1 MMHEA
6 IDRKKLVLYILL
18 VLPVLLS
25 VTLPVIQVEAA
36 GWIEETVG
44 ETARQYDKF
53 PYGNYMLDYYVDTS
67 GDWLPWNW
75 GEGIAKNVSQILY
88 TIANLLWWVVV
99 MVSYFIGWLVQKAY
113 DVDFVSDSVNM
124 ISRNIQ
130 KISGVSR
137 SGLNS
142 SGLLSKFILLLIIA
156 VGAYFLYLILVKRSM
171 ARGVGTLAAF
181 IVTLV
186 MGMGII
192 AYAPSYVGMVND
204 FQKGLNKEVLTISN
218 SLTVDGSGGDD
229 STANIRDSLF
239 NIMIYNPYLLLQ
251 YGTTDVSEI
260 GEERI
265 NSLLELSPST
275 EGEGREEIVKNEV
288 MEQDNENMS
297 LSMIFNRLGMVLV
310 LFIVNAVIIFCVG
323 AFAAMM
329 ILSQI
334 LFVLYFTFLP
344 IPFILSLFPKSSNLL
359 SKALGNVCEVL
370 FLKAGVTII
379 LTITFSISSMCYSLS
394 SDGGFLWMMFLQVV
408 VFVVALTKS
417 RKLLGLMRIGSNDA
431 EKVQGRMR
439 SGIGSVANM
448 LMMRKLLR
456 GGRNRGVSDV
466 AGMKGADDVG
476 ESGNSKRFSDMGGN
490 EKRKA
495 ARKQVRNDFGS
506 VKGARDKAGRDL
518 EAYHLVKN
526 PTSAKNKDMQGTIDR
541 ENEKKAQRN
550 RQIVEKRKA
559 MHMEEPPGTAKD
571 TSGAKKPEGQA
582 ARDAV
587 KVKKDLNRDRVEIP
601 YKSSGRSVETY
612 KKGQVSR
619 GTNKFNNFSSR
630 DYDMDELERMLVE

>member
-1 MMHEA
+1 MHEA

-113 DVDFVSDSVNM
+113 DVDFISDSVNM

-137 SGLNS
+137 SGLNN

-218 SLTVDGSGGDD
+218 SLTVDDSGGDD
-229 STANIRDSLF
+229 STVNIRDSLF

-275 EGEGREEIVKNEV
+275 EGEGREEVVKNEV

-379 LTITFSISSMCYSLS
+379 LTITFSISSSAIRLVLMA
-394 SDGGFLWMMFLQVV
+394 
-408 VFVVALTKS
+408 VFY
-417 RKLLGLMRIGSNDA
+417 G
-431 EKVQGRMR
+431 
-439 SGIGSVANM
+439 
-448 LMMRKLLR
+448 
-456 GGRNRGVSDV
+456 
-466 AGMKGADDVG
+466 
-476 ESGNSKRFSDMGGN
+476 
-490 EKRKA
+490 
-495 ARKQVRNDFGS
+495 
-506 VKGARDKAGRDL
+506 
-518 EAYHLVKN
+518 
-526 PTSAKNKDMQGTIDR
+526 
-541 ENEKKAQRN
+541 
-550 RQIVEKRKA
+550 
-559 MHMEEPPGTAKD
+559 
-571 TSGAKKPEGQA
+571 
-582 ARDAV
+582 
-587 KVKKDLNRDRVEIP
+587 
-601 YKSSGRSVETY
+601 
-612 KKGQVSR
+612 
-619 GTNKFNNFSSR
+619 
-630 DYDMDELERMLVE
+630 

>member
-1 MMHEA
+1 MLKA
-6 IDRKKLVLYILL
+6 IDRKKLFLYALL
-18 VLPVLLS
+18 VLPVLLA
-25 VTLPVIQVEAA
+25 VTLSVVQVNAA

-44 ETARQYDKF
+44 ETAHQYDKF

-75 GEGIAKNVSQILY
+75 GEGIAKDLSQALY
-88 TIANLLWWVVV
+88 GIANLLWWVAA

-113 DVDFVSDSVNM
+113 DVDFISDSVNL

-130 KISGVSR
+130 RISGVSR

-142 SGLLSKFILLLIIA
+142 NGLLSKFILLLILA
-156 VGAYFLYLILVKRSM
+156 AGVYFIYLIFVKRSM
-171 ARGVGTLAAF
+171 TRGVGTLAAF

-204 FQKGLNKEVLTISN
+204 FQKGLNEEVLTISN
-218 SLTVDGSGGDD
+218 SLTVDGDSRDN

-265 NSLLELSPST
+265 NSLLELSPSAD
-275 EGEGREEIVKNEV
+275 GEEREEVVKSEV
-288 MEQDNENMS
+288 MEEDNENMS
-297 LSMIFNRLGMVLV
+297 LSMVFSRLGMVLV
-310 LFIVNAVIIFCVG
+310 LFVVNGVIIFCVG
-323 AFAAMM
+323 TFAAMM

-334 LFVLYFTFLP
+334 LFVLYLTFLP
-344 IPFILSLFPKSSNLL
+344 IPFILSLFPNSSKLL
-359 SKALGNVCEVL
+359 AKALGQVCEVL

-379 LTITFSISSMCYSLS
+379 MTIMFSISSMCYSLS

-408 VFVVALTKS
+408 VFVVSLMKS

-439 SGIGSVANM
+439 SGVSSVANM
-448 LMMRKLLR
+448 LLMRKFLKGR
-456 GGRNRGVSDV
+456 RRRVDFGDVDNEEVNDGGKAGRSKTFADMNRS
-466 AGMKGADDVG
+466 
-476 ESGNSKRFSDMGGN
+476 

-495 ARKQVRNDFGS
+495 ARNQVKNDFGS
-506 VKGARDKAGRDL
+506 VKGAGDKAKRDL
-518 EAYHLVKN
+518 EAYQMMKN
-526 PTSAKNKDMQGTIDR
+526 PASAKKEDMQGTIDR

-550 RQIVEKRKA
+550 RELMEKRNRA
-559 MHMEEPPGTAKD
+559 QMEKPPGTTEETA
-571 TSGAKKPEGQA
+571 GGKKTEGQA

-587 KVKKDLNRDRVEIP
+587 RRKKDMQHDGVEIP

-612 KKGQVSR
+612 KKGQVKR
-619 GTNKFNNFSSR
+619 GTNTFNNFSGR
-630 DYDMDELERMLVE
+630 EYDMDELERMLVE